1 MLKFSQLAAAND
13 FIDHHA
19 VSIMMIVHG
28 DDGLLWVVT
37 PREATRLAREGYEV
51 I

>member
-1 MLKFSQLAAAND
+1 MFKFSRLATANA
-13 FIDHHA
+13 FVDHC

-28 DDGLLWVVT
+28 DDGYLWVVT

-51 I
+51 IR